1 MYVVCLL
8 FYAIGGFLFVSVFVL
23 NRPNAVDTIFIV
35 LHPERDDDF
44 ILPSVGGASNTIKRL
59 LFRSIVLLFLI
70 EHQFDVVALLSV
82 VLLRKDCSQYFF

>member
-8 FYAIGGFLFVSVFVL
+8 FYAIGGFLFICLSPFPDCSKAPL
-23 NRPNAVDTIFIV
+23 GEGRFIS
-35 LHPERDDDF
+35 L
-44 ILPSVGGASNTIKRL
+44 SVGGASNTIKRL